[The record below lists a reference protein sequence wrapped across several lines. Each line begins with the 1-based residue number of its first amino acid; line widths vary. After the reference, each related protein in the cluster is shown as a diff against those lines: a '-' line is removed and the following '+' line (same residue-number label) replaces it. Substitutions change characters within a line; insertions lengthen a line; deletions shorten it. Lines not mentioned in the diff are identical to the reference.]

1 LFVGLGFKFVA
12 LLVPFSLL
20 EARNCKFLLSSSNMN
35 TCGAEKCVG
44 DDDIQIMDEG
54 WDCFLGK

>member
-1 LFVGLGFKFVA
+1 
-12 LLVPFSLL
+12 
-20 EARNCKFLLSSSNMN
+20 MN